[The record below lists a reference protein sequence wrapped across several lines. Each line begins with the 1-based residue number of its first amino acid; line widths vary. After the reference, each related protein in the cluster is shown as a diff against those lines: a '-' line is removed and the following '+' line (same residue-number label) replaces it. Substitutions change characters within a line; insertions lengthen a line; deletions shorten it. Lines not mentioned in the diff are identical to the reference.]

1 MAPITRTFT
10 VAELEEIGVPPDSP
24 EDVEYSETLLA
35 DEHVAVL
42 KYSQQRRVVFEDE
55 DGDTWAVEYEAPLD
69 MGDFEVGGGD
79 GTDNHGWHG
88 DTVEATA
95 VVQCEIKV
103 LKWLPIVPDQ
113 GDRDWGQDFSGGGSD
128 V

>member
-10 VAELEEIGVPPDSP
+10 VAELEDLGVPPDSP
-24 EDVEYSETLLA
+24 EDVEYSDVLLA

-42 KYSQQRRVVFEDE
+42 KYSQLRRTIIRTDAAI
-55 DGDTWAVEYEAPLD
+55 WAVEYEAPLD
-69 MGDFEVGGGD
+69 MGDFEVDGGD

-95 VVQCEIKV
+95 VVQCEVKV
-103 LKWLPIVPDQ
+103 LKWLPIVGDQ
-113 GDRDWGQDFSGGGSD
+113 SDRDWGQDFSGRGPD
-128 V
+128 A